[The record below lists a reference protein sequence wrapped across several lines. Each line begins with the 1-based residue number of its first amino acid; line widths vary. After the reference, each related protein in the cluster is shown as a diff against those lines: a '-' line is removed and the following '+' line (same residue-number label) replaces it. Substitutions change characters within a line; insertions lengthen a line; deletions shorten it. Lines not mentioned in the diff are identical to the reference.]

1 MEYRGFLDRLK
12 TKTPKARATVGSV
25 NAAYGWHAAAPSWR
39 RSFGRGFTTLL
50 NMKIPHGFGSSAAA
64 LLVLASA
71 TYGAVRGG
79 HGQEIADNLQNLCDD
94 VANAAGFRISEIA
107 LAGEHELGRQRVL
120 SIAGITGRS
129 SLLFLDP
136 AQTRKRL
143 TASPWISEATVLKLY
158 PDRLRIEVKER
169 KPFALWQKD
178 GTVYLIA
185 EDGTVLEA
193 FVPQKFAG
201 MPLVVGKGAEHAAPD
216 FMKLIG
222 KFPDIAKRVQ
232 ASVYVA
238 ERRWDIYLKDKI
250 VVELPEAAPEL
261 ALATLVELDRTK
273 NLLSRDITVVDL
285 RLADRVAVRQSD
297 AAFAA
302 REDALKAAEKAAK
315 KTKKAGEA

>member
-1 MEYRGFLDRLK
+1 MRLDPLGRFGWPRSLRRWFSVLIDLDIPRGL
-12 TKTPKARATVGSV
+12 
-25 NAAYGWHAAAPSWR
+25 
-39 RSFGRGFTTLL
+39 
-50 NMKIPHGFGSSAAA
+50 GSSSVA
-64 LLVLASA
+64 LLLLSSVC
-71 TYGAVRGG
+71 YGVVKGD
-79 HGQEIADNLQNLCDD
+79 HGPDIAANLHNLCDEA
-94 VANAAGFRISEIA
+94 ANVAGFGISEVA
-107 LAGEHELGRQRVL
+107 LAGEHEVSRDDILKT
-120 SIAGITGRS
+120 AGITEHT
-129 SLLFLDP
+129 SLLFLDA
-136 AQTRKRL
+136 AQTRARL
-143 TASPWISEATVLKLY
+143 LTNPWIAEATVLKLY
-158 PDRLRIEVKER
+158 PGRLRIEVKER

-250 VVELPEAAPEL
+250 VVELPEAAPEQ

-273 NLLSRDITVVDL
+273 NLLSRDITAIDL
-285 RLADRVAVRQSD
+285 RLPDRVAVRQSD

-302 REDALKAAEKAAK
+302 RERDRIRGIRVHQVRGGHRCSSSEGAAVLQNKTAAK
-315 KTKKAGEA
+315 PPFSGTAVLR

>member
-1 MEYRGFLDRLK
+1 MNYRGFLDRLL
-12 TKTPKARATVGSV
+12 TKKPKARATVGSV
-25 NAAYGWHAAAPSWR
+25 NAGYGWHASAPGWQ
-39 RSFGRGFTTLL
+39 RSVRRGFVTLINL
-50 NMKIPHGFGSSAAA
+50 KIPHGFGSSAAA
-64 LLVLASA
+64 LLLLASA

-120 SIAGITGRS
+120 AIAGITGRS

-158 PDRLRIEVKER
+158 PGRLRIEVKER

-178 GTVYLIA
+178 GNVYLIA

-193 FVPQKFAG
+193 FVPQRFASL
-201 MPLVVGKGAEHAAPD
+201 PLVVGEGAERAAPAL
-216 FMKLIG
+216 MALVAR
-222 KFPDIAKRVQ
+222 FPDIAKRVQ
-232 ASVYVA
+232 ASVLVA
-238 ERRWDIYLKDKI
+238 QRRWDLYLKDKI
-250 VVELPEAAPEL
+250 VVELPEAEPDK
-261 ALATLVELDRTK
+261 ALGILVELDRTK
-273 NLLSRDITVVDL
+273 NLLSRDIVAVDL
-285 RLADRVAVRQSD
+285 RLHDRVAVRQSD
-297 AAFAA
+297 AAYAA

-315 KTKKAGEA
+315 KKAGEA